1 MHGIVVYMKEGLPLA
16 LGLSLENSA
25 DSYLCFRL
33 ALLHSASY
41 LFFLYQSPSLSLCKV
56 FDSISSNANQV
67 LSINPSAN
75 MFVFEG
81 FDVYHKDWLT
91 YSSRTDRTGSI
102 CYNCS
107 QTTLLRWLTFLFAS
121 QDLVLT
127 VLLFWIYFFLLTL
140 IFVLQWL
147 SSFAKLWS
155 CCCLSFHWLSIILTT
170 DAPFHHIAYEYSRAN
185 WDSLCHHLRDVP
197 SKDTLMLVL
206 LLLLVNFLNEF
217 RLEWIYLSLIKS
229 TKLSFAHIHCF

>member
-1 MHGIVVYMKEGLPLA
+1 MDGIVVYMKEGLPLA

-33 ALLHSASY
+33 ALLHSVTSF
-41 LFFLYQSPSLSLCKV
+41 FFLYWPSFLSLCAV
-56 FDSISSNANQV
+56 FDSISSSIDV
-67 LSINPSAN
+67 LSINSSTN
-75 MFVFEG
+75 VFLIWD
-81 FDVYHKDWLT
+81 FDVHHKDWLS
-91 YSSRTDRTGSI
+91 YSAGTDRTGSI

-121 QDLVLT
+121 QDLLLT

-147 SSFAKLWS
+147 SSIAKLWS
-155 CCCLSFHWLSIILTT
+155 CCCLSFHWLSIILRT

-206 LLLLVNFLNEF
+206 LLLLVIFLNEF
-217 RLEWIYLSLIKS
+217 RLEWIYLSLIKGI
-229 TKLSFAHIHCF
+229 KLSFAHIHCF